1 MRYNKPINDSMRY
14 NKPRRY
20 KFRSNDKDFRRNDSQ
35 DLRISGINSDS
46 NNFQRRSFSRN
57 GLKVEKLLEKYNNLA
72 KEALSNGDRIL
83 SESYYQHADHFL
95 RVIGNRNSIQNNSK
109 PHLDNSPI
117 KENSDDKII
126 LENKKN
132 SSSQQPQNSEEI

>member
-1 MRYNKPINDSMRY
+1 MRY
-14 NKPRRY
+14 NKPRR
-20 KFRSNDKDFRRNDSQ
+20 FRSNDKEYGKNDFQDS
-35 DLRISGINSDS
+35 RISGFNSAS
-46 NNFQRRSFSRN
+46 KNFQRRSFSRN
-57 GLKVEKLLEKYNNLA
+57 SHSHSPSPRAEKLLEKYNNLA
-72 KEALSNGDRIL
+72 KEALSNGDKIL

-95 RVIGNRNSIQNNSK
+95 RVIENRNSIQNNSK